1 MTSNYHISRQNIYGM
16 MKKRKTREKGV
27 RSVLE
32 EGIVNLLSR
41 AEDEEIDKIIS
52 ARKTISDL
60 IDEIY
65 NED

>member
-1 MTSNYHISRQNIYGM
+1 

>member
-1 MTSNYHISRQNIYGM
+1 M

-52 ARKTISDL
+52 VRKKNSQI
-60 IDEIY
+60 IDERY
-65 NED
+65 SRRLDTLHTFVKEDIAF